1 MPYKCP
7 YCDFESLNKKNL
19 EFHIKEE
26 HPRLGEIKKEERKR
40 EDKVEEGKEK
50 EKAKA
55 KAKEIDTFSRGLHG
69 ENVILTFL
77 DGSQIEGKMKG
88 YSKYEFLIEPK
99 NDSQEG
105 EIIVF
110 KGAAKTLKNI

>member
-26 HPRLGEIKKEERKR
+26 HPREIKKEGREK
-40 EDKVEEGKEK
+40 EDKVEKGKEK
-50 EKAKA
+50 V
-55 KAKEIDTFSRGLHG
+55 KAKEINDFSRGLHG
-69 ENVILTFL
+69 EDVILTFL

-99 NDSQEG
+99 NDDDEG

-110 KGAAKTLKNI
+110 KGAVKTVKKV

>member
-19 EFHIKEE
+19 EIHIKEE
-26 HPRLGEIKKEERKR
+26 HPREIKKEERKG

-50 EKAKA
+50 EKV
-55 KAKEIDTFSRGLHG
+55 KAKEINDFSRGLHG

-77 DGSQIEGKMKG
+77 DRSQIEGKMKG
-88 YSKYEFLIEPK
+88 YSRYEFLIEPE
-99 NDSQEG
+99 NDEE

-110 KGAAKTLKNI
+110 KGAVKTMKKV

>member
-26 HPRLGEIKKEERKR
+26 HPREIEKEKRKG
-40 EDKVEEGKEK
+40 EDKVEKGKS
-50 EKAKA
+50 
-55 KAKEIDTFSRGLHG
+55 KEINDFSRGLHG

-88 YSKYEFLIEPK
+88 YSRYELLIEPK
-99 NDSQEG
+99 NDEE
-105 EIIVF
+105 EIVVF
-110 KGAAKTLKNI
+110 KGAVKTLKKV

>member
-26 HPRLGEIKKEERKR
+26 HPREIKKEEG
-40 EDKVEEGKEK
+40 KVEKG
-50 EKAKA
+50 
-55 KAKEIDTFSRGLHG
+55 KAKEINDFSRGLHG

-88 YSKYEFLIEPK
+88 YSRYELLIEPK

-110 KGAAKTLKNI
+110 KGAVKTLKKI

>member
-1 MPYKCP
+1 MSYKCP

-26 HPRLGEIKKEERKR
+26 HPREIEKAEGKGEG
-40 EDKVEEGKEK
+40 KVGEGKEK
-50 EKAKA
+50 GKS
-55 KAKEIDTFSRGLHG
+55 KEINDFSRGLHG

-88 YSKYEFLIEPK
+88 YSRYELLIETK

-105 EIIVF
+105 EIIIF
-110 KGAAKTLKNI
+110 KGAVKTLKKI

>member
-1 MPYKCP
+1 MSYKCP

-19 EFHIKEE
+19 EIHIKEK
-26 HPRLGEIKKEERKR
+26 HPREIEKEKRKG
-40 EDKVEEGKEK
+40 EDKVERGKEK
-50 EKAKA
+50 EKEKG
-55 KAKEIDTFSRGLHG
+55 KSKEIDTFSRGLHG

-77 DGSQIEGKMKG
+77 DGSQIEGKMRW

-110 KGAAKTLKNI
+110 KGAG

>member
-19 EFHIKEE
+19 EIHIKEE
-26 HPRLGEIKKEERKR
+26 HSREIEKEQRKE

-55 KAKEIDTFSRGLHG
+55 KVKAKEINDFSRGWYG
-69 ENVILTFL
+69 ENVTLTFL

-88 YSKYEFLIEPK
+88 YSKYEFLIEPE
-99 NDSQEG
+99 NDEE

-110 KGAAKTLKNI
+110 KGAVKTMVKV